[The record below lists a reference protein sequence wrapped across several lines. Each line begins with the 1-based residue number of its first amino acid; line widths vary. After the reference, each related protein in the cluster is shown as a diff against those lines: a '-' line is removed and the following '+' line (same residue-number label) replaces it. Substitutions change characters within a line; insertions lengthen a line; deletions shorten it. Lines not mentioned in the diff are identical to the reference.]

1 MSPNRYGTTHTIGE
15 ILFPPGAW
23 GVSALCKVRGGLTFA
38 ICGTGPAPQVDP
50 ASVLQPG
57 KHGTPGIL
65 KTRWQKPAAFVT
77 NGACQEPPH
86 VRAKRIADLLSR
98 DRSPVPIVEMPS
110 NAPPLENLVLPA
122 TLPEHVRHLLLM
134 WAIGTPRTGNLLA
147 AALRPLL

>member
-1 MSPNRYGTTHTIGE
+1 MFER
-15 ILFPPGAW
+15 
-23 GVSALCKVRGGLTFA
+23 SALPTS
-38 ICGTGPAPQVDP
+38 
-50 ASVLQPG
+50 SVSGSLLILEACFLGSMSQP
-57 KHGTPGIL
+57 H
-65 KTRWQKPAAFVT
+65 
-77 NGACQEPPH
+77 
-86 VRAKRIADLLSR
+86 R